1 MTSSYIR
8 HWSPLSIS
16 SYPAVKTLH
25 HLQKNLQKGLAP
37 RIYFC
42 EVVLMFAF
50 LSGLFAQITFLL
62 LHVDHTAAFPPPLSK
77 AEEAQCLE
85 ELAAGSE
92 AARQKLIVHNL
103 RLVAHMTKK
112 FYSPEREQ
120 EELISIGT
128 LGLIKA
134 VSTFKQEKG
143 ARFATYASRCIENE
157 ILMHYRAKKKTAG
170 EVFFDDPLEF
180 DKDGNALTLL
190 DIMPDECD
198 LEEQVAQSMQE
209 KQLYHYLQTKLD
221 PREWRV
227 IVRRYGLFGYPAQT
241 QREVAET
248 LDISRSYV
256 SRIEKRALSVLR
268 EAYEN
273 EVGITDG

>member
-1 MTSSYIR
+1 MLT
-8 HWSPLSIS
+8 WLS
-16 SYPAVKTLH
+16 
-25 HLQKNLQKGLAP
+25 G
-37 RIYFC
+37 
-42 EVVLMFAF
+42 MFA
-50 LSGLFAQITFLL
+50 QMTFLL

-77 AEEAQCLE
+77 AEENACLE
-85 ELAAGSE
+85 ALAAGSE
-92 AARQKLIVHNL
+92 EARQKLITHNL

-170 EVFFDDPLEF
+170 EVFFDDPLEY

-190 DIMPDECD
+190 DIMPDECN
-198 LEEQVAQSMQE
+198 LEDQVAQSMQE

-221 PREWRV
+221 RREWTV

-241 QREVAET
+241 QREVAVS

-256 SRIEKRALSVLR
+256 SRIEKRALSILR

-273 EVGITDG
+273 EISAEISRDSDK